1 MLVREQNSARVL
13 RLCFQEGSPSRQKW
27 QQPAGGVGGTWSL
40 FLTSSVPAASTALQ
54 HMGRRLEESHL
65 SNSAR
70 KEPRAV
76 KACSKARVSAP
87 LCQGKSTGKLTVNS
101 GEHLWSSG
109 GRGCKVT

>member
-1 MLVREQNSARVL
+1 MKEQNSARAL
-13 RLCFQEGSPSRQKW
+13 KLCLQEGSSSRQKW
-27 QQPAGGVGGTWSL
+27 QRPAGGVGGARSL

-54 HMGRRLEESHL
+54 DMGRRLEESHL
-65 SNSAR
+65 SDSAR

-101 GEHLWSSG
+101 GENLWSSG
-109 GRGCKVT
+109 GSGCKVT